1 MQGIASM
8 AVIDTLNP
16 GNSGVA
22 SVPSTARTGTDSE
35 QNAASAPLATPTL
48 VEGVKVSL
56 SGASIEK
63 SFSVGGENSDI
74 EDSGLPENV
83 QQLLKMIRKLQK
95 EIAEKKAR
103 MAAVMSDRTL
113 TNEAKVNMLAALRG
127 AIAALNTGLISAN
140 LALSKVMDQSGLT
153 SEQNLKLG
161 SLLTKN

>member
-1 MQGIASM
+1 M
-8 AVIDTLNP
+8 AAIDTLNP
-16 GNSGVA
+16 GSSGVA

-63 SFSVGGENSDI
+63 SFIGGENRDI